1 MSMMDGSVLS
11 KIHIHAVPT
20 GSASIV
26 GSSSRLKGIKG
37 KASTCRSPVD
47 ATVDV
52 AFSVSVSESSFRSAQ
67 EGPCDLGILRA
78 ATWAISVNALSLC
91 CRNILRTS
99 SELQLKLA
107 APNFMDWTNVD
118 QNLFEP
124 CKSFQKP
131 FAWARWSRQFSAAR
145 RNKWGTCA
153 TRNLTHRF
161 TATSTMLCTALGHL
175 TVLGKYKCAIWSYM
189 QLYLE
194 SVNLCNSKLENR
206 CTAPCCSHNQ
216 LL

>member
-1 MSMMDGSVLS
+1 MALRSFGATLAQTRNLSSPCFLNGQLQSLSCLMSMMDGSVLS
-11 KIHIHAVPT
+11 KIHIHT
-20 GSASIV
+20 GSTACSSASMV

-37 KASTCRSPVD
+37 KASRSPVD

-107 APNFMDWTNVD
+107 APNFMDHWTNFD

-131 FAWARWSRQFSAAR
+131 FAWAR
-145 RNKWGTCA
+145 
-153 TRNLTHRF
+153 
-161 TATSTMLCTALGHL
+161 
-175 TVLGKYKCAIWSYM
+175 
-189 QLYLE
+189 
-194 SVNLCNSKLENR
+194 
-206 CTAPCCSHNQ
+206 
-216 LL
+216 

>member
-1 MSMMDGSVLS
+1 M
-11 KIHIHAVPT
+11 
-20 GSASIV
+20 V

-37 KASTCRSPVD
+37 KASRSPVD

-107 APNFMDWTNVD
+107 APNFMDHWTNVD

-161 TATSTMLCTALGHL
+161 TATRNAVHSTRPPDTL
-175 TVLGKYKCAIWSYM
+175 LGKYKCAIWSYM

-206 CTAPCCSHNQ
+206 CTAPCCSSQ
-216 LL
+216 STFVSCKTACTLAAGCLK